1 MDAAPARTVGI
12 MGDVLAVLSPGQ
24 GSQTPGMLRPWL
36 DDPAL
41 ADLLGEMS
49 EAARLDLRSLGT
61 TADAE
66 TIRDTAVAQ
75 PLIVAASLLSFTALG
90 LRPDVTAGHSVGEIA
105 ALAVAGVLGPR
116 DAVALAATRGR
127 AMADDAAA
135 TPTGMSAVVGG
146 VREDVLAAIEQ
157 AGAAV
162 ANVNSATQVVAAGT
176 PEQLDQLSGTA
187 PARTRVI
194 PLQVAGAFHTPFM
207 ARAQE
212 TVRAAAGELE
222 PRDPSVPLL
231 SNRDGAV
238 VTSGRDALDRIVS
251 QMTSP
256 VRWDLCSARL
266 GADGVSGIVELCPG
280 GVLTGLAKRELRGV
294 PAIALNSP
302 DDLEAARSVAEGTHA

>member
-1 MDAAPARTVGI
+1 M
-12 MGDVLAVLSPGQ
+12 LAVLSPGQ
-24 GSQTPGMLRPWL
+24 GSQTPGMLQPWL

-41 ADLLGEMS
+41 ADLLGEFS
-49 EAARLDLRSLGT
+49 EAARLDLRALGT

-75 PLIVAASLLSFTALG
+75 PLIVAASLLAYSALAV
-90 LRPDVTAGHSVGEIA
+90 RPGVAAGHSVGELA
-105 ALAVAGVLGPR
+105 ALAVAGVLEPR
-116 DAVALAATRGR
+116 DAVALASTRGR
-127 AMADDAAA
+127 AMADDAAT

-157 AGAAV
+157 AGAVA

-176 PEQLDQLSGTA
+176 PEQLERLSELA
-187 PARTRVI
+187 PARSRVI
-194 PLQVAGAFHTPFM
+194 PLQVAGAFHTPHM

-212 TVRAAAGELE
+212 VVRAAAGELL
-222 PRDPSVPLL
+222 PQDPAVPLL
-231 SNRDGAV
+231 SNRDGEAA
-238 VTSGRDALDRIVS
+238 TSGQDALDRIVS

-256 VRWDLCSARL
+256 VRWDLCSDRL
-266 GADGVSGIVELCPG
+266 ATDGVTGIVELNPG

-302 DDLEAARSVAEGTHA
+302 VDLEAARAVAEGSNA